1 MSQKILVVD
10 DEQAILDAIAYTLRG
25 DGFEV
30 DVARSG
36 EDALDSAAN
45 GAYDVVV
52 LDVMLPGV
60 SGVEVCR
67 RLRAESDVPIV
78 LLTARDA
85 EVDRVVGL
93 DAGAD
98 DYVTKPFSM
107 PELLSRVRAILRRRA
122 LDRDAARQRLQVGGL
137 TLDLARH
144 GVDVDGRSVRITPSE
159 LKLLALLARQP
170 ERVFTR
176 RELMEH
182 LWESDYV
189 GDERACDTHIANLR
203 RKIEPDPASPTRI
216 VSVRGVGY
224 KLAAV

>member
-1 MSQKILVVD
+1 VSRKILVVD
-10 DEQAILDAIAYTLRG
+10 DEEAILDAIAYTLRG

-36 EDALDSAAN
+36 EDALDSAGN

-122 LDRDAARQRLQVGGL
+122 LDRGAAKVRLEVGGL

-144 GVDVDGRSVRITPSE
+144 EVEVDGRPVRITPSE
-159 LKLLALLARQP
+159 LRLLALLARQP

-189 GDERACDTHIANLR
+189 GDERACDTHVANLR
-203 RKIEPDPASPTRI
+203 RKIEPDPASPTRL